1 MVKNKAYK
9 FRLYPNQEQQIMF
22 AKTFGCARFVYNK
35 MLSEKIA
42 YYGLTK
48 KTLNI
53 TPAKYKDEFPF
64 LKEVDSLALA
74 NAQLNLDKA
83 YKNFFRDKS
92 VGFPKYKSKH
102 KSRQR
107 YTTNNQ
113 NGSVRIENNK
123 IKLPKI
129 GFVKIKIHRNIPEN
143 SIIKSAT
150 VEKTPTDK
158 YYVSVLVE
166 YEETENIIDK
176 SKAVGLDYSMTNFYV
191 DSNGNKANY
200 PKFYRNVQEKLA
212 REQRKLSK
220 MKLHSNNWYKQ
231 KKIVNKIHEKIS
243 NQRKDFLHKLSR
255 QIANVCDIVCVED
268 LNMKNMSQ
276 YLNFGK
282 SVMDNGWGMFIE
294 FLSYKVKKLIKID
307 KWFPSSKTC
316 HVCGYKNDNLTLSD
330 RDWTCPDCG
339 THHDRDINASINI
352 LNQGLLLV

>member
-200 PKFYRNVQEKLA
+200 PKFYRNTQKKLA
-212 REQRKLSK
+212 RQQRKLSK
-220 MKLHSNNWYKQ
+220 MNFRSKNWYKQ
-231 KKIVNKIHEKIS
+231 KLIVNKIHEKIT

-255 QIANVCDIVCVED
+255 QIANVYDIVCVED

-276 YLNFGK
+276 SLNFGK
-282 SVMDNGWGMFIE
+282 SVMDNGWGMFTSY
-294 FLSYKVKKLIKID
+294 LSYKVKKLIKID

>member
-1 MVKNKAYK
+1 MIKNKAYK

-22 AKTFGCARFVYNK
+22 AKTFGCVRFVYNK

-42 YYGLTK
+42 YYELTG
-48 KTLNI
+48 KTLNT
-53 TPAKYKDEFPF
+53 TPAKYKAEFEW
-64 LKEVDSLALA
+64 LKEIDSLALA
-74 NAQLNLDKA
+74 NAQLNLEKA

-166 YEETENIIDK
+166 YEEIENVIDK
-176 SKAVGLDYSMTNFYV
+176 SKSIGLDYSMSNFYI
-191 DSNGNKANY
+191 DSNGNKADY
-200 PKFYRNVQEKLA
+200 PKFYRNTQSKLA

-220 MKLHSNNWYKQ
+220 MKLYSNNWYKQ

-282 SVMDNGWGMFIE
+282 SVMDNGWGMFIG

-330 RDWTCPDCG
+330 RDWTCPACG

-352 LNQGLLLV
+352 LNQGILLV